1 MAKNGDFETGPY
13 CFKNFSTGILV
24 LPKNQDLYSPIPGWI
39 VESLKPVK
47 YIDSKH
53 FNVPSGFAAIEL
65 VGGRETAIA
74 QVLRTVPKQWYDLTF
89 TVGDANNGCNGTMT
103 LEAFAGRKSVSVQF
117 TSHGKGWF
125 KNASLNFQAVSQSTR
140 IRFWSPFYHT
150 KLYDFGHI
158 CGPVLDNVKVVP
170 VS

>member
-1 MAKNGDFETGPY
+1 MKNGDFEAGPY

-39 VESLKPVK
+39 VESLKPLK

-53 FNVPSGFAAIEL
+53 FNVPSGHAAIEF

-74 QVLRTVPKQWYDLTF
+74 QVLRTVPKKWYDLTF
-89 TVGDANNGCNGTMT
+89 TVGDAKNGCNGTMT
-103 LEAFAGRKSVSVQF
+103 LEAFAGRKSVSVPF

-125 KNASLNFQAVSQSTR
+125 KNASLKFQAVSQSTR